1 MLAGDTINLVI
12 GKQSNLSN
20 LLQQK
25 IDNTVLVSARD
36 TLANISILAPYK
48 KSKIRLIFN
57 HFRPSTKLNNIEN
70 YTQYIQQAIL
80 STSMILDYLSP
91 NNIEKII
98 YTSSS
103 SVYGTNPLCKEGD
116 TLKPINLH
124 ASLKI
129 ANEKIVESYASKHN
143 IDYTITRIF
152 NMYGGDDKFSII
164 SKIIDAYENSKV
176 LTIVNS
182 GSAIRDFIHI
192 DNVVEAYSKIL
203 YSRDI
208 PIVNIGKGKGNSV
221 QNILKFLEQNGI
233 YIETNNI
240 TREEIKLSTADNSIL
255 RNDIGVDSFIEIE
268 SYLKERLKL

>member
-1 MLAGDTINLVI
+1 MNLVI

-25 IDNTVLVSARD
+25 IDNTVLISARD
-36 TLANISILAPYK
+36 TLANIDILAPYK

-57 HFRPSTKLNNIEN
+57 HFRPSTQLNNIEN

-103 SVYGTNPLCKEGD
+103 SVYGTNPLCKESD

-176 LTIVNS
+176 LTTVNS

-233 YIETNNI
+233 SIETNDI

-268 SYLKERLKL
+268 SYLKERLNL

>member
-1 MLAGDTINLVI
+1 MSVGDTINLVI

-25 IDNTVLVSARD
+25 IDDTVVISARD
-36 TLANISILAPYK
+36 TLADIDILAPYK

-57 HFRPSTKLNNIEN
+57 HFRPSTKLNNIES

-176 LTIVNS
+176 LTTVNS

-233 YIETNNI
+233 SIETNDI

-255 RNDIGVDSFIEIE
+255 RKDIGVDSFIEIE

>member
-1 MLAGDTINLVI
+1 MSVGDTINLVI
-12 GKQSNLSN
+12 GKQSNLSS
-20 LLQQK
+20 LIQKK

-36 TLANISILAPYK
+36 TLANIDILAPYK
-48 KSKIRLIFN
+48 KLKIRLIFN
-57 HFRPSTKLNNIEN
+57 HFRPSTKLNNIES

-129 ANEKIVESYASKHN
+129 SNEKIVESYASKHN

-176 LTIVNS
+176 LTTVNS

-203 YSRDI
+203 YIRDI

-221 QNILKFLEQNGI
+221 QNILKFVEQNGI
-233 YIETNNI
+233 SIETNNI
-240 TREEIKLSTADNSIL
+240 TREEIKLSTADNTIL
-255 RNDIGVDSFIEIE
+255 RKEIGIDRFIEIE

>member
-182 GSAIRDFIHI
+182 GSAIRDFIYI

-203 YSRDI
+203 YIRDI
-208 PIVNIGKGKGNSV
+208 PIVNIGKGEGNSV

-233 YIETNNI
+233 SIETNNI
-240 TREEIKLSTADNSIL
+240 TREEIKLSTADNTIL
-255 RNDIGVDSFIEIE
+255 RKEIGIDSFIEIE